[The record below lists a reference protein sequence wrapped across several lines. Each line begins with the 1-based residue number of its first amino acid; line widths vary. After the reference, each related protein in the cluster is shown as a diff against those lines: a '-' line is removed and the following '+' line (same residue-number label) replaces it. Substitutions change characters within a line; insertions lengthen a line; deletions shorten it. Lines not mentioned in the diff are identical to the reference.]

1 MTSTAKK
8 RVLNSTSNSSRENVM
23 PSEWDASAIEPPVA
37 TTGPTSTAK
46 KIPPNLVNK
55 TSFKPRTSIKSR
67 GGTPT
72 TVRRGPLKSLPNQGH
87 LSNSSMSSNSFLE
100 PDESQVL
107 YDEYLLSTLMMVNVK
122 ENVKHAKKQANKE
135 VRQLWASVDS
145 MRTELLATQ
154 KSNLELKELLKYQEE
169 VSESN
174 TQMKQVIKVSKFI
187 PSIEPIF
194 KLYPPF

>member
-1 MTSTAKK
+1 
-8 RVLNSTSNSSRENVM
+8 
-23 PSEWDASAIEPPVA
+23 
-37 TTGPTSTAK
+37 
-46 KIPPNLVNK
+46 
-55 TSFKPRTSIKSR
+55 
-67 GGTPT
+67 
-72 TVRRGPLKSLPNQGH
+72 
-87 LSNSSMSSNSFLE
+87 MSSNSFLE

-154 KSNLELKELLKYQEE
+154 KSNLELKELLKYQGE

-174 TQMKQVIKVSKFI
+174 AQMKQVINVSKFI